1 MSAAIDNYRK
11 TVEQPWGRMFYDLTY
26 RQLNIPSDKKLK
38 ILDFGAGFCITA
50 GHYAKSHEVTAVE
63 PSEEMYSLRFSDN
76 DYNLVPQG
84 AEYLE
89 TLEDNSYDVV
99 ICHNVLEYVDDREA
113 LLQQF
118 VRILKK
124 GGMLSIVKHNDPGR
138 VMMYAVLN
146 DNPKAALE
154 LLTQEEN
161 ENCAFGTRNV
171 YNNEN
176 LIASVADKAELA
188 GIYGVRTFFG
198 LSSNNDIKFTDEW
211 YESMLD
217 LETEAGKKEEYKKIA
232 FFNHLIFRKK

>member
-11 TVEQPWGRMFYDLTY
+11 TVEQPWGKMFYDLIY
-26 RQLNIPSDKKLK
+26 IQLNIPSDKKLK
-38 ILDFGAGFCITA
+38 MLD
-50 GHYAKSHEVTAVE
+50 
-63 PSEEMYSLRFSDN
+63 
-76 DYNLVPQG
+76 
-84 AEYLE
+84 
-89 TLEDNSYDVV
+89 DVV

-124 GGMLSIVKHNDPGR
+124 GGMLSVVKHNDPGR

-154 LLTQEEN
+154 LLTQEGS

-171 YNNEN
+171 YNNET
-176 LIASVADKAELA
+176 LTASIADKAELTA
-188 GIYGVRTFFG
+188 MFGVRTFFG